1 MTPRQ
6 PPDNAN
12 DSPQDESLP
21 NDRDALDGSAPAND
35 PAKPRPTAERQD
47 AAQPDHADRTQVE
60 IDRIEAY
67 LRGPTAFSA

>member
-1 MTPRQ
+1 MARH
-6 PPDNAN
+6 PPDTA
-12 DSPQDESLP
+12 DDPSQDKSLP
-21 NDRDALDGSAPAND
+21 KDRATLKGAAPAND
-35 PAKPRPTAERQD
+35 PKKPRPVAKQQD

>member
-6 PPDNAN
+6 PPHNAS

-21 NDRDALDGSAPAND
+21 KDRDALDGSAPAND
-35 PAKPRPTAERQD
+35 SAKPRPTAERQD
-47 AAQPDHADRTQVE
+47 AAQPDDADRTQVE